1 MSIYEVY
8 FVIVGY
14 LMLYHITYY
23 SCYIY
28 IYISISMSLSLSLSI
43 YIYIYIHTPI
53 IAQLRATLSVVWVL
67 MAWALRV
74 PWSHPHPI
82 AATPKVSF

>member
-1 MSIYEVY
+1 
-8 FVIVGY
+8 
-14 LMLYHITYY
+14 
-23 SCYIY
+23 
-28 IYISISMSLSLSLSI
+28 MSLSLSLSI